1 MRGGEAPAGD
11 DLRPLRSA
19 DLSSHGAEH
28 GWDRVA
34 NVEGMGSRRGAGAG
48 GNTCGS
54 GDLMR
59 RLPSGQRATDA
70 GEDRG
75 RREEIRAIEDARP
88 WEMVGSGR
96 YMPRRI
102 RGSLRG
108 RELG

>member
-1 MRGGEAPAGD
+1 
-11 DLRPLRSA
+11 
-19 DLSSHGAEH
+19 
-28 GWDRVA
+28 
-34 NVEGMGSRRGAGAG
+34 
-48 GNTCGS
+48 
-54 GDLMR
+54 MR